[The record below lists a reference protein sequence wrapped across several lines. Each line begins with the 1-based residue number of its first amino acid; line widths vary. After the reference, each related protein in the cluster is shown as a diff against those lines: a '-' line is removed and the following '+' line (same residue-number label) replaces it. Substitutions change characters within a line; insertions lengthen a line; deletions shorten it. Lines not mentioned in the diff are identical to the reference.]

1 MNHSLLKHKPK
12 EVSSDEFNKTWDNI
26 GYTLQ
31 ALVSLLDEL
40 VENNNKV
47 KKDDFDTPNH
57 YAKLAFQA
65 GENKAYEYIKSL
77 LPETAKKPS

>member
-12 EVSSDEFNKTWDNI
+12 DSTNSEFEKSWENV

-31 ALVSLLDEL
+31 ALNLLLDEL
-40 VENNNKV
+40 IENNNNV
-47 KKDDFDTPNH
+47 KKADFDTPNH

-77 LPETAKKPS
+77 LPESAK